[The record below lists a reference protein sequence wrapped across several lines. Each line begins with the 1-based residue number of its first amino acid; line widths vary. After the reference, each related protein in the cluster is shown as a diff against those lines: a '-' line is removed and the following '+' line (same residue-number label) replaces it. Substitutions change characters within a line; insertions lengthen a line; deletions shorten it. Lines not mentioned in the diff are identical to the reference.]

1 MNYYGLKLNHNKTL
15 CPFHNDNNPSFIVN
29 PKKNIA
35 TCFACGV
42 TGNAISFIQK
52 YEKLINGKE
61 ISVNEAIAKVVEIC
75 HLNIDIS
82 KIKNN
87 LYNNQYT
94 TVYKK
99 YNDEDRK
106 LLEVNEYLG
115 KLFHYNLTALD
126 KKGKNYLHKRNID
139 DKQIKDL
146 NLGYSMK
153 GQLLKL
159 AEKNEK
165 IPTSSLIELGYLKID
180 DNGNLYETFQDR
192 IMIPIHDEKGNI
204 VSFCGRSMGDE
215 KPKYLH
221 TPENVL
227 FQKSKLLYN
236 FYNAKTLAYNNELI
250 IVEGYM
256 DVAGA
261 RKVGYENVIATMG
274 VALTDDQLNLIKRNN
289 SSITLAL
296 DNDDAGRNAML
307 RIIPEL
313 LKKGFKVDVLDIS
326 QIGNYK
332 DFGDMAEANVDFMKI
347 QKSKVSAFNYLLKYK
362 YFQNKSL
369 NVENIYSVFKNLK
382 NDKLITNTY
391 EESLFKEY
399 IMNNSEFNKH
409 ELNEIMYPKKIEK
422 KENAFDNFASKAM
435 INYLYLEL
443 KKEVDMT
450 NDKVMIMYFETNK
463 DVIEQK
469 LITLFNA
476 NANKYLSDKSIL
488 NNKILLEDFLKTNK
502 DYDNYESLNRFKYIN
517 VFEKTYIKNSHGT
530 AKVKLKDSQIQQ
542 VIKQFENS
550 LNDKEKLALEE
561 VEELYIINDLS
572 DIDGIL
578 SYKNKSLDILK
589 ENIKERMFLNKN
601 KMDFFKFGS
610 LFLNEDKSFID
621 NQFKGRTGNYK
632 TILFYNN
639 LDNNIKLEK
648 ENLITDKES
657 PIKNSINIEKDNNE
671 LEQEFSFSVNQV
683 LLVPEFENEE
693 SYFVRIPNTGA
704 KEYMYIDKSKCDW
717 VDNGEL
723 FYTKL
728 IPNKTYPI
736 YDKNGE
742 YICDK
747 EFNELKI
754 NWEDKTKKKE
764 KLIPDENI
772 EKIGV
777 TSNDL
782 IFDNTYISKY
792 KSPISK
798 VYKSK
803 IYLETDK
810 GFYIKTLNS
819 SELIF
824 ATKKICNWTDDRSYL
839 IVCPRKNIFNT
850 GISKYSLDGYKKTY
864 IKKLQY
870 NEIERYM
877 KMFYPSSNK
886 KEVLSITIPKNKC
899 QFNSNFIN
907 IPIVVDEKKGYIS
920 VNIIKTKITI
930 DSVIL
935 EMNKDEKLVF
945 HDNSNNYIKQ
955 IDSKEVYD
963 YLTEHRENLLSNE
976 EIDLNVPIYEKEAA

>member
-1 MNYYGLKLNHNKTL
+1 
-15 CPFHNDNNPSFIVN
+15 
-29 PKKNIA
+29 
-35 TCFACGV
+35 
-42 TGNAISFIQK
+42 
-52 YEKLINGKE
+52 
-61 ISVNEAIAKVVEIC
+61 
-75 HLNIDIS
+75 
-82 KIKNN
+82 
-87 LYNNQYT
+87 
-94 TVYKK
+94 
-99 YNDEDRK
+99 
-106 LLEVNEYLG
+106 
-115 KLFHYNLTALD
+115 
-126 KKGKNYLHKRNID
+126 
-139 DKQIKDL
+139 
-146 NLGYSMK
+146 MK
-153 GQLLKL
+153 GQLLKM

-274 VALTDDQLNLIKRNN
+274 VALTDDQINLIKRNN

-332 DFGDMAEANVDFMKI
+332 DFGDMAEANVGFMKI

-907 IPIVVDEKKGYIS
+907 IPIVVDEKQGYIS

>member
-1 MNYYGLKLNHNKTL
+1 MNHNKTL

-29 PKKNIA
+29 TKKNIA

-42 TGNAISFIQK
+42 TGNTISFVQK

-87 LYNNQYT
+87 LYNNQYA

-99 YNDEDRK
+99 YNEDEKK
-106 LLEVNEYLG
+106 LLEINEYLG

-126 KKGKNYLHKRNID
+126 KKGINYLHKRNID
-139 DKQIKDL
+139 DKQIKEL
-146 NLGYSMK
+146 NFGYCIK
-153 GQLLKL
+153 GQLLKI
-159 AEKNEK
+159 AEKNDK
-165 IPTSSLIELGYLKID
+165 IPTSSLIELGYLKVD
-180 DNGNLYETFQDR
+180 DNGNLYETFQER

-204 VSFCGRSMGDE
+204 ISFCGRAMGEE

-221 TPENVL
+221 TPENTL

-236 FYNAKTLAYNNELI
+236 FYNAKTLAYNSELI

-261 RKVGYENVIATMG
+261 RKLGYENVIATMG

-296 DNDDAGRNAML
+296 DNDDAGHTAML

-326 QIGNYK
+326 QVGNYK
-332 DFGDMAEANVDFMKI
+332 DFGDMAEANIDFMKI
-347 QKSKVSAFNYLLKYK
+347 QGSKVSAFNYLLKYK
-362 YFQNKSL
+362 YFENKSL
-369 NVENIYSVFKNLK
+369 NVENIYTVFNLLK
-382 NDKLITNTY
+382 KDKLITNTY

-399 IMNNSEFNKH
+399 IIDNSEFNKH

-422 KENAFDNFASKAM
+422 KENVFENFASNAM

-443 KKEVDMT
+443 KKEVELT
-450 NDKVMIMYFETNK
+450 NDKVLIMYYNNNQ

-469 LITLFNA
+469 LVGIFNQ
-476 NANKYLSDKSIL
+476 NTNKYLSANSNL
-488 NNKILLEDFLKTNK
+488 NSKVLLEDFLKDNK

-517 VFEKTYIKNSHGT
+517 VFEQTFIKNTNGT

-542 VIKQFENS
+542 VISQFENS
-550 LNDKEKLALEE
+550 LTDKEKLALEE

-601 KMDFFKFGS
+601 KMTFFKFGS
-610 LFLNEDKSFID
+610 LFLNEDRAFID
-621 NQFKGRTGNYK
+621 NQFKGKTGNYK

-648 ENLITDKES
+648 ENLITDKDS
-657 PIKNSINIEKDNNE
+657 PIKNSINIEKDNKE

-683 LLVPEFENEE
+683 LLVPEFENDKF
-693 SYFVRIPNTGA
+693 YFVRIPNTGA

-717 VDNGEL
+717 IDSGEL

-728 IPNKTYPI
+728 IPNKSYPI

-747 EFNELKI
+747 DFSELKI

-764 KLIPDENI
+764 KLISDKSI
-772 EKIGV
+772 EEIDV
-777 TSNDL
+777 VSNDL

-792 KSPISK
+792 KNPISK

-850 GISKYSLDGYKKTY
+850 GVSKYSLDGYKKTY

-870 NEIERYM
+870 NEIEKYM

-907 IPIVVDEKKGYIS
+907 IPIVVDEKHGYIS

-945 HDNSNNYIKQ
+945 HDNCDNYIKQ

-963 YLTEHRENLLSNE
+963 NLNEYRENLLANE
-976 EIDLNVPIYEKEAA
+976 EIDLGVPIYEKEAA

>member
-1 MNYYGLKLNHNKTL
+1 MNHNKTL

-29 PKKNIA
+29 TKKNIA

-42 TGNAISFIQK
+42 TGNTISFVQK

-75 HLNIDIS
+75 HLNIDVS
-82 KIKNN
+82 KIKNK
-87 LYNNQYT
+87 LYNNQYA
-94 TVYKK
+94 TVYKR
-99 YNDEDRK
+99 YNEEEKK
-106 LLEVNEYLG
+106 LLEINEYLG

-126 KKGKNYLHKRNID
+126 KKGINYLHKRNID
-139 DKQIKDL
+139 DKQIKEL
-146 NLGYSMK
+146 NFGYCIK
-153 GQLLKL
+153 GQLLKI
-159 AEKNEK
+159 AKKNDK
-165 IPTSSLIELGYLKID
+165 IPTSSLIELGYLKVG

-204 VSFCGRSMGDE
+204 ISFCGRSMGEE

-221 TPENVL
+221 TPENTL

-261 RKVGYENVIATMG
+261 RKLGYENVIATMG

-296 DNDDAGRNAML
+296 DNDDAGRTAML

-326 QIGNYK
+326 QVGNYK
-332 DFGDMAEANVDFMKI
+332 DFGDMAEANIDFMKI
-347 QKSKVSAFNYLLKYK
+347 QESKVSAFNYLLKYK
-362 YFQNKSL
+362 YFHNKSL
-369 NVENIYSVFKNLK
+369 TVENIYTVFNLLK
-382 NDKLITNTY
+382 KDKLITNTY

-399 IMNNSEFNKH
+399 IIDNSEFNKH
-409 ELNEIMYPKKIEK
+409 ELNEIMYPKRIEK
-422 KENAFDNFASKAM
+422 KENVFENFASNAM
-435 INYLYLEL
+435 INYLYLAL
-443 KKEVDMT
+443 KKEAGLT
-450 NDKVMIMYFETNK
+450 NDKVLIMYFNNNQ

-469 LITLFNA
+469 LVGVFNQ
-476 NANKYLSDKSIL
+476 NANKYLSANSNL
-488 NNKILLEDFLKTNK
+488 NSKVLLEDFLKDNK

-517 VFEKTYIKNSHGT
+517 VFEQTFIKNTNGT

-542 VIKQFENS
+542 VISQFENS
-550 LNDKEKLALEE
+550 LTDKEKLALEE

-601 KMDFFKFGS
+601 KMTFFKFGS
-610 LFLNEDKSFID
+610 LFLNEDRAFID
-621 NQFKGRTGNYK
+621 NQFKGKTGNYK

-648 ENLITDKES
+648 ENLITDKDS
-657 PIKNSINIEKDNNE
+657 PIKNSINIEKDNKE

-683 LLVPEFENEE
+683 LLVPEFENDKF
-693 SYFVRIPNTGA
+693 YFVRIPNTGA

-717 VDNGEL
+717 IDSGEL

-728 IPNKTYPI
+728 IPNKSYPI

-747 EFNELKI
+747 DFSELKI

-764 KLIPDENI
+764 KLISDKSI
-772 EKIGV
+772 EEIDV
-777 TSNDL
+777 ASNDL

-792 KSPISK
+792 KNPIGK

-870 NEIERYM
+870 NEIEKYM

-907 IPIVVDEKKGYIS
+907 IPIVVDEKQGYIS

-945 HDNSNNYIKQ
+945 HDNSDNYIKQ

-963 YLTEHRENLLSNE
+963 NLNKCRENLLANE
-976 EIDLNVPIYEKEAA
+976 EIDLSVPIYEKEAA